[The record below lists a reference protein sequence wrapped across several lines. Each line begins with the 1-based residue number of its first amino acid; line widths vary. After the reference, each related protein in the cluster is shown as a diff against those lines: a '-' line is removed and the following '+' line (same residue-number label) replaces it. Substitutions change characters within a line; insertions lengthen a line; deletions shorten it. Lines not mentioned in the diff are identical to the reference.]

1 MKTSIDYLH
10 IPLKSRLG
18 FTQNEGKT
26 NTALVTTQLP
36 ISASIWVHFKT
47 HFGNKFPSE
56 TEFWEPLNKDNDSDI
71 IIALQNNLC
80 YLFVALLS

>member
-26 NTALVTTQLP
+26 KPALVTTQIRIL
-36 ISASIWVHFKT
+36 ASIWIRFET
-47 HFGNKFPSE
+47 HFGSKFPSE
-56 TEFWEPLNKDNDSDI
+56 NEFWEPLNEDNDSDI
-71 IIALQNNLC
+71 IVALQN
-80 YLFVALLS
+80 